1 MTDIPYK
8 TQTEQVAIIEELSEK
23 ALSMAVIRQPLLL
36 TTLVT
41 LAVIVIF
48 SQNTGYNNTTAI
60 HH

>member
-23 ALSMAVIRQPLLL
+23 ALSMTVIRQPLLL